1 MRKSNLTLS
10 GLSVLGLTLLAG
22 CAAEVTE
29 TKVLTPVAARLSMD
43 MLIVTLNDGQTCV
56 SQRPV
61 SEAWAGQFANCGP
74 GITYRVVPDPKQNP
88 LRVVFERGMVLAGI
102 GESVVPLARVDVTD
116 TTGKVVEFA
125 LPEPFEH

>member
-10 GLSVLGLTLLAG
+10 GLSVLGFTLLAG

-29 TKVLTPVAARLSMD
+29 PKTLTPVAARLSSD
-43 MLIVTLNDGQTCV
+43 MLVVTLNDGQTCV
-56 SQRPV
+56 SQRPETGDWV
-61 SEAWAGQFANCGP
+61 GQFADCGP

-102 GESVVPLARVDVTD
+102 GDSVVPLARVDVTD
-116 TTGKVVEFA
+116 TTGRVVEFA